1 MTTAVDRLGWR
12 EALATHG
19 AAWTSLVADAGLNPT
34 LAPDWMDAAIESHG
48 YASDV
53 TVAIARDAA
62 GLCGVMPVR
71 SHVESVRGLPA
82 RIVELGASP
91 VVYHRAAIARDA
103 TPAAIADLIAASLPD
118 RWDML
123 RLSDVPA
130 DSPTA
135 AAFDLLAQRRGWR
148 VTPLVGESSPYLPI
162 DVSWDDYVRALS
174 RKIRTNLNRSLR
186 KPLEIPGTE
195 MRWYETGADTAQ
207 LLDAILSVE
216 RTSWKHP
223 LGRSIAARPVE
234 TDYHRRLL
242 ALLTATDRLM
252 ANVLYADGRP
262 IAYALGCLD
271 RGWAGHLKT
280 SFDANERNAGGAV
293 IAHSV
298 RRAFERGAKE
308 YDFLGQAAPHK
319 LNYTSSVRAHRGWIA
334 YNDTA
339 RGWLLQ
345 KLQALADRVKARRGA
360 ATDADDGNGA
370 DAGDDTN

>member
-1 MTTAVDRLGWR
+1 MTIAVDRLGWR
-12 EALATHG
+12 DALGTHG

-34 LAPDWMDAAIESHG
+34 LAPDWMDVAIESHG
-48 YASDV
+48 YAADV
-53 TVAIARDAA
+53 VVAVAHDDT
-62 GLCGVMPVR
+62 GVCGVMPVR
-71 SHVESVRGLPA
+71 SHVKFVRGLPA
-82 RIVELGASP
+82 RVVDVGASP
-91 VVYHRAAIARDA
+91 VVYHRAAISRDV
-103 TPAAIADLIAASLPD
+103 TPAAIADLIAVSLPE
-118 RWDML
+118 RWDVL
-123 RLSDVPA
+123 RMSDVPA
-130 DSPTA
+130 AGPTA
-135 AAFDLLAQRRGWR
+135 AAFDLLAQRRGWH
-148 VTPLVGESSPYLPI
+148 VTPLVGERSPYLPI
-162 DVSWDDYVRALS
+162 EVPWDDYVRTLS

-216 RTSWKHP
+216 RTSWKQP

-242 ALLTATDRLM
+242 ALLAATDRLM

-271 RGWAGHLKT
+271 GRWAGHLKT

-308 YDFLGQAAPHK
+308 YDFLGEAAPHK
-319 LNYTSSVRAHRGWIA
+319 LNYTSSIREHRGWIA

-345 KLQALADRVKARRGA
+345 KAQAVADRLKARHGTA
-360 ATDADDGNGA
+360 AGADDG
-370 DAGDDTN
+370 DAGDDAS